1 MSDLK
6 PIDLNEIELFAA
18 QYLSHLLTERVSS
31 VHRQLCS
38 ILSDRSYKRIAIEV
52 FRGAGKTTWANKIYT
67 LYEICNGPYDDIQS
81 ISASAGS
88 TGLSSKV
95 MRGIRKELEENQLLK
110 ADFGISKGSSWG
122 TEYIQ
127 VRRGDG
133 KVIDVYCRGKGGAI
147 RGSRGLVI
155 IDDPQDFS
163 DCQSATILNTD
174 HYWFHDDVLPVLTKD
189 QRCVFIGTS
198 ISPISLLST
207 VKRKAGWKVV
217 EFCVDEPV
225 GSFKSVWPEMFPET
239 FLRQQFD
246 DMGADSFNAEYRCRP
261 LVSGNPVIKQDWL
274 KYYTPAGER
283 FTNVMKGDTFTV
295 IAADTAISK
304 KRTSDNT
311 AIVVITAPLDQKP
324 DFFVRECL
332 DGKFSSEQFAMN
344 ICMLQ
349 NKYKAN
355 LVWVECSCN
364 PPDKDGYVEA
374 VENQARIQSLPL
386 NLQWAHPT
394 MSKLHRAYGVQGVVQ
409 SGRVFF
415 NNDDPGQQMLI
426 NDLLVFVG
434 DDNFPDDRVD
444 AFVHGLTQFK
454 EWGGRGK
461 KDNKP
466 IIVRAKHRYE
476 TLRRA
481 I

>member
-1 MSDLK
+1 MSLK
-6 PIDLNEIELFAA
+6 PIDLNPIELFAA
-18 QYLSHLLTERVSS
+18 QYLSHLLTENVSS
-31 VHRQLCS
+31 VHRELCA
-38 ILSDRSYKRIAIEV
+38 ILNDRTQDRIAIEV

-67 LYEICNGPYDDIQS
+67 LYEICEGPYEDIQS
-81 ISASAGS
+81 ISASGGA
-88 TGLSSKV
+88 TGLSTKV
-95 MRGIRKELEENQLLK
+95 MRGIRKELEDNRLLIQ
-110 ADFGISKGSSWG
+110 DYGIRRGGSWG

-133 KVIDVYCRGKGGAI
+133 KVIDVYCRGKGGSI

-155 IDDPQDFS
+155 IDDPQDFQ

-174 HYWFHDDVLPVLTKD
+174 HYWFHDDVLPVLMKD

-207 VKRKAGWKVV
+207 VKRKTGWKVV
-217 EFCVDEPV
+217 EFCVDDPP
-225 GSFKSVWPEMFPET
+225 GSFKSVWPEMFPES

-246 DMGADSFNAEYRCRP
+246 DMSADSFNAEYRCRP
-261 LVSGNPVIKQDWL
+261 LVTGNPVIKSEWL
-274 KYYTPAGER
+274 KYYTPAAER
-283 FTNVMKGDTFTV
+283 FAGVLKRDNYTV

-304 KRTSDNT
+304 KRTSDQT

-324 DFFVRECL
+324 DFFVRECMA
-332 DGKFSSEQFAMN
+332 GKFSSEQFAMN
-344 ICMLQ
+344 ICSLQ

-374 VENQARIQSLPL
+374 VENQSRIQSLPL
-386 NLQWAHPT
+386 NLQWAHPS
-394 MSKLHRAYGVQGVVQ
+394 MSKLHRAFGIQGLVQ

-415 NNDDPGQQMLI
+415 DNDDFGQQMLI

-454 EWGGRGK
+454 DWGGRTVSNK
-461 KDNKP
+461 KP
-466 IIVRAKHRYE
+466 IIVRAE
-476 TLRRA
+476 NRRV
-481 I
+481 IVRRVI